1 MEKMNVKPADG
12 KLGVLCVGLG
22 AVTTTFMT
30 GVLMVRK
37 GLAKPVGSMTQ
48 YDKIRV
54 GRGADKKY
62 LHYNEI
68 VPMAQLSDI
77 VFGGWDVYPANAYE
91 SAINAE
97 VLKEKDINPVKDELQ
112 KIVPMKAAFD
122 HEYAKRLDGDNIKI
136 CATRWEMVE
145 QLRAKVLNVDVYSG
159 MEEMLYSDEAF
170 AGGLSQARL
179 NGNFG
184 MKLHEHDKYNGSHR
198 ARKSFH
204 FFDGT
209 IVCLG
214 TDIENTNTE
223 YPTETT
229 VFQLAA
235 ITPENHKYWNGYKS
249 DGQTYIDPNGVGYY
263 LSKSS
268 MRSAKYEKNFP
279 QVTVGERSTKP
290 TSGDWVSLT
299 LQHGKAPRGASYEYA
314 VLPRTDAAS
323 LKAFAKKP
331 SYKVLQQDRNAHIVR
346 SLTDNLTSYVL
357 FETPQT
363 LPADGLLQKADTS
376 CLVMIREDR
385 GKLLLTVSQP
395 DLALYR
401 GPSDEAF
408 DKDGK
413 RIERSIYSRP
423 WIDNE
428 SGEIP
433 VTVTLKGWWK
443 VAETPYCKL
452 VSADKKQTVLRFTC
466 KDAASFDVELL
477 RK

>member
-1 MEKMNVKPADG
+1 
-12 KLGVLCVGLG
+12 
-22 AVTTTFMT
+22 
-30 GVLMVRK
+30 
-37 GLAKPVGSMTQ
+37 
-48 YDKIRV
+48 
-54 GRGADKKY
+54 
-62 LHYNEI
+62 
-68 VPMAQLSDI
+68 
-77 VFGGWDVYPANAYE
+77 
-91 SAINAE
+91 
-97 VLKEKDINPVKDELQ
+97 
-112 KIVPMKAAFD
+112 
-122 HEYAKRLDGDNIKI
+122 
-136 CATRWEMVE
+136 
-145 QLRAKVLNVDVYSG
+145 
-159 MEEMLYSDEAF
+159 
-170 AGGLSQARL
+170 
-179 NGNFG
+179 
-184 MKLHEHDKYNGSHR
+184 
-198 ARKSFH
+198 
-204 FFDGT
+204 
-209 IVCLG
+209 
-214 TDIENTNTE
+214 
-223 YPTETT
+223 
-229 VFQLAA
+229 
-235 ITPENHKYWNGYKS
+235 
-249 DGQTYIDPNGVGYY
+249 
-263 LSKSS
+263 
-268 MRSAKYEKNFP
+268 MRSVKYEKNFP